1 MKDIKT
7 LKKIQIQA
15 RVIMNNNTLSIFNST
30 NSYNSN
36 VMSFELQET
45 SFNPSKK
52 KNCFIL
58 TQGNPKTTVKQCE
71 LCPFGVEN
79 AAKEFQRWLYDFNLF
94 KYQCHFHR
102 ATINESMHILEDRLR
117 KKIDD
122 AKVDIVQEKSRLIKH
137 KFENQERNLIKLEV
151 SKTNKLA
158 MQAIQKEIDLEER
171 IKKEEEEKY
180 KIEHDEMQEEI
191 DEEKRKEECL
201 LKAIRERELEDQYN
215 VKLINAK
222 KDIEKIKEG
231 VKQSILVRR
240 NYLKT
245 FIGKMKKRAERM
257 RNKQRQ
263 QLQTVRYQIASDM
276 NNLYHS
282 GDMEKCRVAIQSQL
296 NRDTYCGIHFTEDIV
311 KFTECKT
318 EEEDFCY
325 LCCETEFGDL
335 HVDRRHECYDKLCTR
350 RKHEDKDKNFVLGE
364 RSNGRWVWAGEVRKV
379 NH

>member
-1 MKDIKT
+1 
-7 LKKIQIQA
+7 
-15 RVIMNNNTLSIFNST
+15 
-30 NSYNSN
+30 
-36 VMSFELQET
+36 
-45 SFNPSKK
+45 
-52 KNCFIL
+52 
-58 TQGNPKTTVKQCE
+58 
-71 LCPFGVEN
+71 
-79 AAKEFQRWLYDFNLF
+79 
-94 KYQCHFHR
+94 
-102 ATINESMHILEDRLR
+102 
-117 KKIDD
+117 
-122 AKVDIVQEKSRLIKH
+122 
-137 KFENQERNLIKLEV
+137 
-151 SKTNKLA
+151 